1 VTSAVETRVA
11 RTGTD
16 NDGVERWSLYTG
28 SARVAELAVRRQGE
42 KPPVFQLELLVAGW
56 FRAGEVA
63 TFLAG
68 LEELKAKLPEL
79 MNLKPTDAA
88 EPRHIDKEIDMAK
101 AKKTTKAKGK
111 TVAKKTGEAKAP
123 RETAAGMFRE
133 LILKG
138 GQTDDQIFAAVQKK
152 FSLGDEKRSYVAW
165 YRNQLKKDGK
175 NPPAAKE

>member
-1 VTSAVETRVA
+1 VKGELKVA

-16 NDGVERWSLYTG
+16 SDGVERWSLYAG
-28 SARVAELAVRRQGE
+28 SARVAELAVRRDGE

-56 FRAGEVA
+56 FSASEVA

-79 MNLKPTDAA
+79 TNLKPTDAA
-88 EPRHIDKEIDMAK
+88 EPRHIDDKEIDMAK
-101 AKKTTKAKGK
+101 AKKTKAKGK
-111 TVAKKTGEAKAP
+111 TAAAKKTGEAKAP
-123 RETAAGMFRE
+123 RETAASLFRE

-152 FSLGDEKRSYVAW
+152 FNLGDEKRSYVAW